1 MHALD
6 EIESMLRSSEEL
18 RQKIVRNLG
27 SSTVA
32 LFADV
37 KRNGETRHQ
46 LVGSGSL
53 VLVGSSHYILTA
65 AHVWQVIQSAP
76 KLGYIL
82 TDNIRHKP
90 QIDVG
95 AIVATTFTPEAE
107 EWGPDLALLRIPP
120 VFVGG
125 IQAYKVFDDL
135 KAPKSP
141 NVESLTSWVIMGTPD
156 ELAPVSIDHTAV
168 QISGRFV
175 QPCLHNHGR
184 YDYFDFEIESGS
196 SDLPLSWGGVS
207 GGGLW
212 KVLVYRSRDTG
223 KIDWVQCFKGV
234 AFWQSSRKN
243 GYRLL
248 RCHGPKTIT
257 RIVRTILP

>member
-1 MHALD
+1 MVILTRRRSEGATILVKQMHALD
-6 EIESMLRSSEEL
+6 EIESMLRGSEEL

-82 TDNIRHKP
+82 TDSIRHKP
-90 QIDVG
+90 QIDVN

-120 VFVGG
+120 VLVGG
-125 IQAYKVFDDL
+125 IEAYKVFDDM

-141 NVESLTSWVIMGTPD
+141 MRNL
-156 ELAPVSIDHTAV
+156 
-168 QISGRFV
+168 
-175 QPCLHNHGR
+175 
-184 YDYFDFEIESGS
+184 
-196 SDLPLSWGGVS
+196 LPLG
-207 GGGLW
+207 
-212 KVLVYRSRDTG
+212 
-223 KIDWVQCFKGV
+223 
-234 AFWQSSRKN
+234 
-243 GYRLL
+243 
-248 RCHGPKTIT
+248 
-257 RIVRTILP
+257 